1 MDGLLAHLILPL
13 ALASGTG
20 LSGLT
25 LTAAPD
31 PPAGT
36 ELVELEVLGVVP
48 LDVEPSSVLVLRQ
61 KDAPVLLP
69 ILVGRSEGAAIALR
83 LKRAAPHR
91 PQATDLLEKA
101 IVALGG
107 KVTRVA
113 IEAEQAALF
122 RARVTLQ
129 QGERRLE
136 LEGRPSDSVALAVAS
151 HAPIFATRQVLKDS
165 GLAQEDLGRLKSPPG
180 RPAEEQVGLG
190 SSQSF

>member
-1 MDGLLAHLILPL
+1 MHGPLAHLILPL
-13 ALASGTG
+13 ALASGAG
-20 LSGLT
+20 LPLT
-25 LTAAPD
+25 TAPD

-48 LDVEPSSVLVLRQ
+48 LDAEPSSVLVLRQ
-61 KDAPVLLP
+61 KDGLILLP
-69 ILVGRSEGAAIALR
+69 ILVGRNEGAAIALR

-91 PQATDLLEKA
+91 PQAADLLEKA

-113 IEAEQAALF
+113 IEAEQTALF

-136 LEGRPSDSVALAVAS
+136 VEGRPSDSVALAVAS
-151 HAPIFATRQVLKDS
+151 HAPIFATRQVLKDA
-165 GLAQEDLGRLKSPPG
+165 GLTQEDLGRLKPPR
-180 RPAEEQVGLG
+180 RPVEEQVGLG
-190 SSQSF
+190 STQSF